1 MYRKKKI
8 EILLKYFGE
17 NTILGTKDI
26 VTIPQQ
32 MAMSIQ
38 NINIYGDVHFHIG
51 ETTEK
56 KSHGNIQDACRTIV
70 DGLNNLIL
78 EPKMPPPPPPPTSNK
93 IIIDTIIDAVKN
105 CEELGIQARNKNI
118 YKYCVEKIPQFV
130 ACVNCWESDIRVRC
144 QWMTIDKSWIDGNCK
159 MSETAFDYLYNV
171 RKETKLWRVKR
182 GVYKT
187 VTPEEKQ
194 NLNISYHSDS
204 NYKYIVITYNNK
216 KIEFKKNKTCITKT
230 ILM

>member
-1 MYRKKKI
+1 
-8 EILLKYFGE
+8 
-17 NTILGTKDI
+17 
-26 VTIPQQ
+26 
-32 MAMSIQ
+32 MAMPNL

-51 ETTEK
+51 ETNEK

-78 EPKMPPPPPPPTSNK
+78 EPRIPQPPPAQPIPNETIN
-93 IIIDTIIDAVKN
+93 DTIINAVKH
-105 CEELGIQARNKNI
+105 CEESGIQARTKNI
-118 YKYCVEKIPQFV
+118 YKYCLEKNPQFV

-144 QWMTIDKSWIDGNCK
+144 QWYTIDKRWIEGNCK
-159 MSETAFDYLYNV
+159 MSETAFDYLYDV

-216 KIEFKKNKTCITKT
+216 KVEFKKNKTCITKT
-230 ILM
+230 ILA

>member
-56 KSHGNIQDACRTIV
+56 ESHGHVQDTCKNVV
-70 DGLNNLIL
+70 DVLNNLFTGTIL
-78 EPKMPPPPPPPTSNK
+78 SQPLPQPTSNET
-93 IIIDTIIDAVKN
+93 INDTIINAVKH
-105 CEELGIQARNKNI
+105 CEDSGIQARNKNI